1 MRQGE
6 VRWYT
11 FTPPDKRR
19 PVLLLTRASA
29 ISFLNSVTVAPI
41 TTQIRDIPTEVL
53 LTPEEDGVHEVC
65 VVNLDNIQTVQKQRL
80 GPLITTL
87 SFRRMQD
94 AQRALRFA
102 VGMDEYLTPVF
113 NR

>member
-11 FTPPDKRR
+11 FSAPDKRR
-19 PVLLLTRASA
+19 PVLLMTRSSA
-29 ISFLNSVTVAPI
+29 IGFLTGITVAPI
-41 TTQIRDIPTEVL
+41 TTQIRNIPTEVL
-53 LTPEEDGVHEVC
+53 LTPEDDRVSELC
-65 VVNLDNIQTVQKQRL
+65 VVNLDNLQTVQKRQL

-94 AQRALRFA
+94 VQRALQFA
-102 VGMDEYLTPVF
+102 LGMDEYLSF
-113 NR
+113 E